1 MAEEKTNT
9 TPEIIKTEKA
19 PSMFKPKILMI
30 GLPIFI
36 VQLVAVYFITAN
48 ILLSGHSKSSDTKES
63 KTEEVTGEKSEGS
76 TEGEGEKKEGKE
88 GKEGENSGNALIF
101 ALDDMIVNPAN
112 TNGKMLLLASLGL
125 AVENEESKKSLES
138 KQVIVKDAVISVLSS
153 KNVAQLS
160 SSTYRDTLKTEILK
174 NLSTQLPGSKVN
186 NIYFSKFIIQ

>member
-9 TPEIIKTEKA
+9 PPEIIKAEKK
-19 PSMFKPKILMI
+19 PSMFNPKVLMI

-48 ILLSGHSKSSDTKES
+48 ILIPSGHSSATKEGE
-63 KTEEVTGEKSEGS
+63 KTEETTEATEEKSGE
-76 TEGEGEKKEGKE
+76 TEEGKTSE
-88 GKEGENSGNALIF
+88 SGESGLIF
-101 ALDDMIVNPAN
+101 SVDDMIVNPAQ

-125 AVENEESKKSLES
+125 AVENEESKKVMEE
-138 KQVIVKDAVISVLSS
+138 KQVIVKDAIISVLSS
-153 KNVAQLS
+153 KNVTQLG

-174 NLSTQLPGSKVN
+174 NLAVQMPGSKVN

>member
-9 TPEIIKTEKA
+9 PPEIIAAVKT
-19 PSMFKPKILMI
+19 PSAFKPKILII

-48 ILLSGHSKSSDTKES
+48 ILIPGGHSSPTKEGE
-63 KTEEVTGEKSEGS
+63 KTEETTETTEATEEKS
-76 TEGEGEKKEGKE
+76 GETKEGKTSE
-88 GKEGENSGNALIF
+88 SSANGLIF
-101 ALDDMIVNPAN
+101 SVDDMIVNPAQ

-125 AVENEESKKSLES
+125 AVEDEESRKVMEE
-138 KQVIVKDAVISVLSS
+138 KQVIVKDAIISVLSS
-153 KNVAQLS
+153 KNVTQLG

-174 NLSTQLPGSKVN
+174 NLAVQMPGSKVN

>member
-9 TPEIIKTEKA
+9 PPEIIKAEKK
-19 PSMFKPKILMI
+19 PSMFNPKVLMI

-48 ILLSGHSKSSDTKES
+48 ILIPSGHSSATKKSE
-63 KTEEVTGEKSEGS
+63 KTEETTEATEEKSGE
-76 TEGEGEKKEGKE
+76 TEEGKTSE
-88 GKEGENSGNALIF
+88 SGESGLIF
-101 ALDDMIVNPAN
+101 SVDDMIVNPAQ

-125 AVENEESKKSLES
+125 AVENEESKKVMEE
-138 KQVIVKDAVISVLSS
+138 KQVIVKDAIISVLSS
-153 KNVAQLS
+153 KNVTQLG

-174 NLSTQLPGSKVN
+174 NQAVQMPGSKVN

>member
-9 TPEIIKTEKA
+9 PPEIIAAAKA
-19 PSMFKPKILMI
+19 PSAFKPKILII

-48 ILLSGHSKSSDTKES
+48 ILIPGGHSSPTKEGV
-63 KTEEVTGEKSEGS
+63 KTEETTEATEEKS
-76 TEGEGEKKEGKE
+76 GETKEGKTSE
-88 GKEGENSGNALIF
+88 SGANGLIF
-101 ALDDMIVNPAN
+101 SVDDMIVNPAQ

-125 AVENEESKKSLES
+125 AVEDEESRKVMEE
-138 KQVIVKDAVISVLSS
+138 KQVIVKDAIISVLSS
-153 KNVAQLS
+153 KNVTQLG

-174 NLSTQLPGSKVN
+174 NLAVQMPGSKVN

>member
-9 TPEIIKTEKA
+9 PEIIKAAKK
-19 PSMFKPKILMI
+19 PSMFNPKVLMI

-48 ILLSGHSKSSDTKES
+48 VLLSGHSKSSDSEES
-63 KTEEVTGEKSEGS
+63 KTEEVTEEGSGESSEGHG
-76 TEGEGEKKEGKE
+76 GEGEKNE
-88 GKEGENSGNALIF
+88 GKEGENSGSALIF

-125 AVENEESKKSLES
+125 AVESEESKKSLEE

-153 KNVAQLS
+153 KNVGQLS

>member
-9 TPEIIKTEKA
+9 PEIIKAAKK
-19 PSMFKPKILMI
+19 PSMFNPKVLMI

-48 ILLSGHSKSSDTKES
+48 VLLSGHSKSSES
-63 KTEEVTGEKSEGS
+63 EEPKTEEVTEENSKESA
-76 TEGEGEKKEGKE
+76 EGEGEKKEGKE
-88 GKEGENSGNALIF
+88 GENAGSALIF

-125 AVENEESKKSLES
+125 AVESEESKKSLEE

-153 KNVAQLS
+153 KNVGQLS

-174 NLSTQLPGSKVN
+174 NLSAQLPGSKVN

>member
-1 MAEEKTNT
+1 MMAEEKTNI
-9 TPEIIKTEKA
+9 TPELIKAEKK
-19 PSMFKPKILMI
+19 PSMFNPKVLMI

-48 ILLSGHSKSSDTKES
+48 ILLPGQTKSSSES
-63 KTEEVTGEKSEGS
+63 EKTKTEETTEHSEES
-76 TEGEGEKKEGKE
+76 TEGHGETEE
-88 GKEGENSGNALIF
+88 GKEGEHGTGGLIYS
-101 ALDDMIVNPAN
+101 LDDMIVNPAN

-125 AVENEESKKSLES
+125 AVESEESKKVLEE

-153 KNVAQLS
+153 KSVGQLS

-174 NLSTQLPGSKVN
+174 NLATQMPGSKVN

>member
-9 TPEIIKTEKA
+9 PQEIIAAVKA
-19 PSMFKPKILMI
+19 PSAFKPKILII

-48 ILLSGHSKSSDTKES
+48 ILIPGGHSSATKEGE
-63 KTEEVTGEKSEGS
+63 KTEETTEATEEKSGE
-76 TEGEGEKKEGKE
+76 TEEGKTSE
-88 GKEGENSGNALIF
+88 SSTSGLIF
-101 ALDDMIVNPAN
+101 SVDDMIVNPAQ

-125 AVENEESKKSLES
+125 AVENEESKKVMEE
-138 KQVIVKDAVISVLSS
+138 KQVIVKDAIISVLSS
-153 KNVAQLS
+153 KNVTQLG

-174 NLSTQLPGSKVN
+174 NLAVQMPGSKVN

>member
-9 TPEIIKTEKA
+9 PEIIKAAKK
-19 PSMFKPKILMI
+19 PSVFNPKVLII

-48 ILLSGHSKSSDTKES
+48 VLLSGHSKSSDSEEP
-63 KTEEVTGEKSEGS
+63 KTEEVTEEKSEGS
-76 TEGEGEKKEGKE
+76 EESKEGEKKEGKE
-88 GKEGENSGNALIF
+88 GENAGSALIF

-125 AVENEESKKSLES
+125 AVESEESKKSLEE

-153 KNVAQLS
+153 KNVGQLS